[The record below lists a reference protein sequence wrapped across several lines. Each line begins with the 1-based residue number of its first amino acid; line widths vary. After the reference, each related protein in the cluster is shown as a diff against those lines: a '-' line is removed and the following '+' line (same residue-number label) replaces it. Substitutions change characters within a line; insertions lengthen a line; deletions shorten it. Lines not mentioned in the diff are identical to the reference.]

1 MLETFNKM
9 TIIEKEI
16 AKWEDTRWIVG
27 SSYFFMIPA
36 FFYFFRNLYFYSIL
50 LGLTSIISAN
60 YWRKATYSWRRN
72 MDLVF
77 AKITFSVFFYNGVFY
92 VTTRFYR
99 IIGYSGLLFIIYFY
113 YLSNKLFK
121 MGNPNWWK
129 FHCFFH
135 FLMTI
140 EQLIILDSI
149 YLSRQIK

>member
-1 MLETFNKM
+1 M

-16 AKWEDTRWIVG
+16 AIWEDTRWIVG

-36 FFYFFRNLYFYSIL
+36 FFSFFRGLYFYSIL

-72 MDLVF
+72 MDLIF
-77 AKITFSVFFYNGVFY
+77 AKLSFSIFFYNGIIH
-92 VTTRFYR
+92 VTTWFYR
-99 IIGYSGLLFIIYFY
+99 IICYSGLFFLIYCY
-113 YLSNKLFK
+113 YSSDKFLK

-135 FLMTI
+135 FLMMM
-140 EQLIILDSI
+140 EQFIIIDSI
-149 YLSRQIK
+149 HLSRQIK